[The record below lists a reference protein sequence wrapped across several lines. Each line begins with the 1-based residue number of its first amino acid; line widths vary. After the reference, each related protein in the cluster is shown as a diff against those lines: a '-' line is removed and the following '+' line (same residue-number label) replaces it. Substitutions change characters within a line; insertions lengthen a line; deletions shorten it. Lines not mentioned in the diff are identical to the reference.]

1 MLKAGIIGLPNVG
14 KSSLFNTLTNSN
26 ALSANYPFATIE
38 PNVGVV
44 YLKDERLDYLK
55 NLYNPK
61 SVVPTSF
68 EFIDIAG
75 LVKGASKGEGLGNQ
89 FLAQI
94 REVDAIC
101 EVIRVFEDDNI
112 THLNGKVDP
121 ISDMQ
126 TIKLELG
133 FSDLEII
140 EKRLPKLEK
149 KAKAG
154 DEESKKEAML
164 LEVIKDAILNEKN
177 IKIEDFKKEDRKIIK
192 GYNFLILKPIIYLLN
207 LSEMQIEN
215 YENNDKVKELIKII
229 KDEKND
235 YVAICVKLEQD
246 LLKLSDSEKDEFK
259 SLYNIKDSALNI
271 LIKKTYDL
279 LGLETFFTS
288 GKDECRAWTYKK
300 GMLAPDCAGIIH
312 TDFKKGFIMAEVL
325 SYDDLIKFSNYENAK
340 LNGKVRLEGK
350 NYQVCDGDI
359 ILFRF
364 NV

>member
-101 EVIRVFEDDNI
+101 EVIRAFEDDNI

-215 YENNDKVKELIKII
+215 YENNDNIKELIKII

-259 SLYNIKDSALNI
+259 SLYNIKDSDLNI

-325 SYDDLIKFSNYENAK
+325 SYDDLVKFSNYENAK

>member
-1 MLKAGIIGLPNVG
+1 MLKAGIVGLPNVG
-14 KSSLFNTLTNSN
+14 KSSLFNALTNSN

-44 YLKDERLDYLK
+44 YLNDERLNHLAK
-55 NLYNPK
+55 IYNPK

-75 LVKGASKGEGLGNQ
+75 LVKGASKGEGLGNK

-101 EVIRVFEDDNI
+101 EVLRVFKDDNI
-112 THLNGKVDP
+112 THLDGRVDP

-149 KAKAG
+149 QAKAG
-154 DEESKKEAML
+154 DKDAKKEAEL
-164 LEVIKDAILNEKN
+164 LGVIKDAILNETN
-177 IKIEDFKKEDRKIIK
+177 IKLEDFNKEDRKIIK
-192 GYNFLILKPIIYLLN
+192 GYNFLVLKPIIYLLN
-207 LSEMQIEN
+207 LSEMQMEN
-215 YENNDKVKELIKII
+215 YEKDETVQKLIKII
-229 KDEKND
+229 KDEKNE
-235 YVAICVKLEQD
+235 YVAVCVKLEQD
-246 LLKLSDSEKDEFK
+246 FLNLEDDEKEEFK
-259 SLYNIKDSALNI
+259 KLYNIKDSALNI

-300 GMLAPDCAGIIH
+300 GTLAPDCAGIIH

-325 SYDDLIKFSNYENAK
+325 SYLDLVKFSTYENAK

-359 ILFRF
+359 IVFRF

>member
-215 YENNDKVKELIKII
+215 YENNDKIKELIKII
-229 KDEKND
+229 KEEKND

-325 SYDDLIKFSNYENAK
+325 SYDDLVKFSNYENAK